1 MKRLLLSLL
10 AVGLLAC
17 NNVVLLAMNN
27 QEEITTTNPV
37 ETEKEEEITTTNFE
51 EEEEEITIT
60 KPVVK
65 TENKEEEK
73 QQPSEET
80 KNELEKA
87 NQELE
92 NLIKDYNNAVE
103 AILKTKAIYKLN
115 IADKDLPQKLMASSS
130 ELSTDLDAINKG
142 TEEVKALYKKYFA
155 LSLEKLQ
162 PSRFSQLMAKAWG
175 FGKKGANG
183 YVNNIHNAGKDKKIK
198 MKDKDGNETEQN
210 TLLNTLNFTVPFT
223 KGYIKATDALTGLGI
238 AGVIG
243 VLAYWKGAD
252 AVKLG
257 KQVPGATVSTGK
269 FLKSYSVN
277 AIHNN
282 STKLANWTAPVAA

>member
-17 NNVVLLAMNN
+17 NNVALLAMDGTEN
-27 QEEITTTNPV
+27 QEEITA
-37 ETEKEEEITTTNFE
+37 
-51 EEEEEITIT
+51 T

-65 TENKEEEK
+65 TEKEEEEK
-73 QQPSEET
+73 QQPSEEI
-80 KNELEKA
+80 KNELKKA
-87 NQELE
+87 SEELE
-92 NLIKDYNNAVE
+92 NLITDYNNAVD
-103 AILKTKAIYKLN
+103 AVLKTKATFKLN
-115 IADKDLPQKLMASSS
+115 IADKDLPKKLDLSSS
-130 ELSTDLDAINKG
+130 ELSTDLDAINKQLDAINKQ

-155 LSLEKLQ
+155 PSLEKLQ

-198 MKDKDGNETEQN
+198 VQGKDGKETEQN